1 MQYVVLGFYAS
12 GLRAAEDDESM
23 NRFVSSLLKKMTLEE
38 KIGQL
43 SQCAGGF
50 ATGPDNTQLSRT
62 TDISRGLLGS
72 MLNVSGA
79 AETRKYQE
87 AAMKSRLKIPLLF
100 GLDVIHGFRTG
111 FPLPLAEAAS
121 FDLEGYQDGGA
132 VFRTG
137 GCGSRAAL
145 DVCPMVDISWDARW
159 GRVMEGAGEDPYYG
173 AKVAAARVRGLQGDD
188 LSADSTIL
196 ACIKHFVGYGA
207 AVAGKDYNS
216 VDMSWGILPISICRP
231 TRLV

>member
-1 MQYVVLGFYAS
+1 
-12 GLRAAEDDESM
+12 M

-100 GLDVIHGFRTG
+100 GLDVIHGFRT
-111 FPLPLAEAAS
+111 PLMPCFS
-121 FDLEGYQDGGA
+121 QCDL
-132 VFRTG
+132 
-137 GCGSRAAL
+137 
-145 DVCPMVDISWDARW
+145 
-159 GRVMEGAGEDPYYG
+159 
-173 AKVAAARVRGLQGDD
+173 
-188 LSADSTIL
+188 
-196 ACIKHFVGYGA
+196 
-207 AVAGKDYNS
+207 
-216 VDMSWGILPISICRP
+216 
-231 TRLV
+231 

>member
-1 MQYVVLGFYAS
+1 MKTLFYAICCVGLLWPS

-79 AETRKYQE
+79 AETRNIRK
-87 AAMKSRLKIPLLF
+87 R
-100 GLDVIHGFRTG
+100 R
-111 FPLPLAEAAS
+111 
-121 FDLEGYQDGGA
+121 
-132 VFRTG
+132 
-137 GCGSRAAL
+137 
-145 DVCPMVDISWDARW
+145 
-159 GRVMEGAGEDPYYG
+159 
-173 AKVAAARVRGLQGDD
+173 
-188 LSADSTIL
+188 
-196 ACIKHFVGYGA
+196 
-207 AVAGKDYNS
+207 
-216 VDMSWGILPISICRP
+216 
-231 TRLV
+231 

>member
-1 MQYVVLGFYAS
+1 
-12 GLRAAEDDESM
+12 M

-121 FDLEGYQDGGA
+121 FDLEAIKMGA
-132 VFRTG
+132 R
-137 GCGSRAAL
+137 CSAREAAAAGL
-145 DVCPMVDISWDARW
+145 HWTFAPMVDISWDARW

-173 AKVAAARVRGLQGDD
+173 AKVAAARVRGCKVTTCRPTVRFWLV
-188 LSADSTIL
+188 SSIL
-196 ACIKHFVGYGA
+196 WVTVRRWPERIITVWTCLG
-207 AVAGKDYNS
+207 
-216 VDMSWGILPISICRP
+216 GILPISICRP